1 VSREVIGVVGSTKIM
16 RLQAAPGPTVF
27 VPMTPAFGSSSLA
40 WVLKT
45 DGRRDLAEQIRAA
58 VSAIDP
64 GQRITRL
71 RMMDDI
77 VASASAT
84 PRFNAALFGIFA
96 GVALTLTIVGL
107 YGVLSFLV
115 AQSRREIG
123 TRMALGA
130 SRAHV
135 LRGIVRQGLSLT
147 AIGLSFGLAAA
158 SAVARWLSALLFGVQ
173 PHDPASFVG
182 VAVLVLVIGAAA
194 SYIPA
199 RRAATIDP
207 LIAMRAE

>member
-1 VSREVIGVVGSTKIM
+1 
-16 RLQAAPGPTVF
+16 VF
-27 VPMTPAFGSSSLA
+27 VPMTAAFGSPTLA

-45 DGRRDLAEQIRAA
+45 DGSRALAENIRAA
-58 VSAIDP
+58 VAAVDR

-71 RMMDDI
+71 RMMDEI

-84 PRFNAALFGIFA
+84 PRFNASLFGIFA
-96 GVALTLTIVGL
+96 GVALVLTIVGL

-115 AQSRREIG
+115 AQRRQEIG

-130 SRAHV
+130 SRGDV
-135 LRGIVRQGLSLT
+135 LRTFVRQGLSLT
-147 AIGLSFGLAAA
+147 AIGLSLGLLGALF
-158 SAVARWLSALLFGVQ
+158 VARWLSTLLFAV
-173 PHDPASFVG
+173 PPNDPASFAV
-182 VAVLVLVIGAAA
+182 VAVLVLGVGCAA

-207 LIAMRAE
+207 LIAMRYE